1 MVVIKNKQIEYIE
14 QNRTKS
20 KDQVRL
26 GSVIVLTEKF
36 EFDFDRLPN
45 IIEHNWKIKFDY
57 VQLPNVRLSTRSGEG
72 RGLGGGGGGGERFS
86 RPHPPPPQ

>member
-1 MVVIKNKQIEYIE
+1 MYTNIVFTEIYDGRNTTGVISLLVVVIKNKQIEYIE

-45 IIEHNWKIKFDY
+45 IIEHN
-57 VQLPNVRLSTRSGEG
+57 
-72 RGLGGGGGGGERFS
+72 
-86 RPHPPPPQ
+86 

>member
-1 MVVIKNKQIEYIE
+1 MYTNIVFTEIYDGRNTIGVISLLVVVIKNKQIEYIE

-45 IIEHNWKIKFDY
+45 IIEHN
-57 VQLPNVRLSTRSGEG
+57 
-72 RGLGGGGGGGERFS
+72 
-86 RPHPPPPQ
+86 